1 MTYLL
6 RHLQVLFDTLGRMWK
21 APLPTLMTLTMLG
34 IAMAL
39 PLVLHKVADSLA
51 GAAGQWRDKP
61 RISLFLKAPASPQ
74 ASGQADGQNAPAN
87 AQVNTQAADQ
97 EAIEFGRQLLQIP
110 AIDDIEYISPQA
122 AITEFKRV
130 SGFGAALDNL
140 PENPLPPL
148 LVVYPDPT
156 LEIVQMELLVAK
168 LSALAQ
174 VDSASF
180 DQLWLQR
187 LAAILALFKRGVAVL
202 SVLMAV
208 GVILIISNTVRL
220 GIVNRRDEIE
230 IIDQVGGTRAF
241 IRRPF
246 LYFGALQGLFG
257 ALFASAIGN
266 LGLYLLGAPVAALA
280 ALYESSFRVE
290 WFGLRPTIGVALA
303 AAFLGWLAAR
313 ATVDWRLHR
322 LRPTAV

>member
-21 APLPTLMTLTMLG
+21 APWPTLMTLAMLG

-39 PLVLHKVADSLA
+39 PLVLHKVVDSLA
-51 GAAGQWRDKP
+51 GTAGQWSNRP
-61 RISLFLKAPASPQ
+61 QVSLFLNIPPGDGEMDRKA
-74 ASGQADGQNAPAN
+74 
-87 AQVNTQAADQ
+87 V
-97 EAIEFGRQLLQIP
+97 EFGRRLLQIP
-110 AIDDIEYISPQA
+110 AIDDIQYIPPDE

-148 LVVYPDPT
+148 LVVYPDPAQ
-156 LEIVQMELLVAK
+156 EVAQIQALVTQ
-168 LSALAQ
+168 LAAREE
-174 VDSASF
+174 VESASF

-187 LAAILALFKRGVAVL
+187 LSAILALFERGVAVL
-202 SVLMAV
+202 AVLMAV
-208 GVILIISNTVRL
+208 GVVLIISNTVRL
-220 GIVNRRDEIE
+220 GIAARADEIE

-257 ALFASAIGN
+257 ALLACAIGN
-266 LGLYLLGAPVAALA
+266 AGLYLLGKPVAMLA
-280 ALYESSFRVE
+280 ALYESSFRIEWLGVSLSVE
-290 WFGLRPTIGVALA
+290 VALS

-313 ATVDWRLHR
+313 VTVDRR
-322 LRPTAV
+322 LRQIAP

>member
-6 RHLQVLFDTLGRMWK
+6 RHLQVLFDTLGRMCK
-21 APLPTLMTLTMLG
+21 TPLPTLMTLTMLG

-39 PLVLHKVADSLA
+39 PLVLHKVVDSLA
-51 GAAGQWRDKP
+51 GAAGEWHHRPQV
-61 RISLFLKAPASPQ
+61 SLFLNIAPGDPDMDQKAVA
-74 ASGQADGQNAPAN
+74 
-87 AQVNTQAADQ
+87 
-97 EAIEFGRQLLQIP
+97 FGRRLLQIP
-110 AIDDIEYISPQA
+110 AIDDIRYVPPGE
-122 AITEFKRV
+122 AIAEFKRV

-148 LVVYPDPT
+148 LVVYPDPAQDSAQI
-156 LEIVQMELLVAK
+156 EQLVAQ
-168 LSALAQ
+168 LAAREE
-174 VDSASF
+174 VENASF

-187 LAAILALFKRGVAVL
+187 LSAILELFRRGVAVL
-202 SVLMAV
+202 SALMAV

-220 GIVNRRDEIE
+220 GIAGRADEIE

-257 ALFASAIGN
+257 ALFACAIGN
-266 LGLYLLGAPVAALA
+266 AGLYLLGKPVATLA
-280 ALYESSFRVE
+280 GLYESSFRVE
-290 WFGLRPTIGVALA
+290 WLGLPVSAGVVLG

-313 ATVDWRLHR
+313 ATVDLR
-322 LRPTAV
+322 LRRSAP

>member
-21 APLPTLMTLTMLG
+21 TPLPTLMTVTMLG

-51 GAAGQWRDKP
+51 ATTGQWSHRP
-61 RISLFLKAPASPQ
+61 QVSLFLNIPPGDRAMDDQ
-74 ASGQADGQNAPAN
+74 AVA
-87 AQVNTQAADQ
+87 
-97 EAIEFGRQLLQIP
+97 FGRRLLQIP
-110 AIDDIEYISPQA
+110 AIDDIQYISPGD
-122 AITEFKRV
+122 AIAEFKRV
-130 SGFGAALDNL
+130 SGFGAALDHL

-148 LVVYPDPT
+148 LVVYPDPGQDVAQ
-156 LEIVQMELLVAK
+156 IQQLVAQ
-168 LSALAQ
+168 LAALDE

-187 LAAILALFKRGVAVL
+187 LGAILALFKRGVAVL

-220 GIVNRRDEIE
+220 GVAGRAGEIE

-246 LYFGALQGLFG
+246 LYFGALQGLLG
-257 ALFASAIGN
+257 ALLACVISTA
-266 LGLYLLGAPVAALA
+266 GLYLLGKPVATLA
-280 ALYESSFRVE
+280 ALYESSFRIE
-290 WFGLRPTIGVALA
+290 WLGLSLSAGVVLCA
-303 AAFLGWLAAR
+303 AVLGWLVAR
-313 ATVDWRLHR
+313 VTVDLR
-322 LRPTAV
+322 LRAINDRG